1 MKAAHAHA
9 AAVRAA
15 DGPEWREAVRLGE
28 AGTAAHAAGGNS
40 FKIRYIAA
48 KRRNLRKRHP
58 KRRCKR
64 KRMARSRG

>member
-28 AGTAAHAAGGNS
+28 SGTTAHAAGAHS
-40 FKIRYIAA
+40 FQILSAPAQRH
-48 KRRNLRKRHP
+48 KRVFRKSNRKKFLR
-58 KRRCKR
+58 R
-64 KRMARSRG
+64 KQMG